1 MSIIQYHIVANEMI
15 AQWLAAR
22 HEIAQWSA
30 DWNTML
36 KVYDSNPKL
45 QSRKNTLSLRIFLAE
60 WVSTLLAV
68 RPIFPER

>member
-15 AQWLAAR
+15 AQWLAAW

-36 KVYDSNPKL
+36 KVYDSNPEL
-45 QSRKNTLSLRIFLAE
+45 QSRKNTLTLRIFLAE
-60 WVSTLLAV
+60 WVSSLLAV
-68 RPIFPER
+68 L